1 MAVTALL
8 CAELLFPF
16 QTNGRMCCHGDGQ
29 WPQRVNS
36 NAQKRMGSLCVCV
49 CVNLLAVLYS
59 SRLVKVQ
66 TNGTAC
72 GSSNT
77 IFAAVLEYPT
87 EAEAFIIG
95 DRQVC
100 LTPGE
105 SQVWLSISSIHLII
119 TCVLLMFVFRF
130 SPPFDLNRCGAG
142 LTLYQHLPGNC

>member
-1 MAVTALL
+1 MTAEGKQQR
-8 CAELLFPF
+8 AKE
-16 QTNGRMCCHGDGQ
+16 NGI
-29 WPQRVNS
+29 P
-36 NAQKRMGSLCVCV
+36 VCV

-72 GSSNT
+72 GCSST

-105 SQVWLSISSIHLII
+105 SQV
-119 TCVLLMFVFRF
+119 
-130 SPPFDLNRCGAG
+130 
-142 LTLYQHLPGNC
+142 